1 MINIGIAGIGAI
13 AEQYIKLITS
23 NKIKNCK
30 ITSFSSRNRQHMEEI
45 CEKYNLKEVKLFTDY
60 EEMLKSKEID
70 MVMICTPHFLHPSMA
85 IKAVENGIHTLVE
98 KPVGVFSDEVET
110 LLKKLDENPNIK
122 NGVLYC
128 RRTSKA
134 FNKIKKI
141 IDCGKIGDLKRVCWI
156 ITNLY
161 RTDSY
166 HKSQSWKGTYKQEGG
181 GLLMTQASHQLDLLV
196 WLCSMP
202 KKINAF
208 CYCGRERDIE
218 VENDVTI
225 QMEFENGAT
234 GQFISSSREFPGTNR
249 LEIIGSK
256 GQIILN
262 NDSELIIRELSQ
274 DEKIYSKTTKELYGT
289 IPYTEKIL
297 YFDDADN
304 SIQQS
309 EIVNNFINGIENN
322 EKILCSVKDALESL
336 YLINGAYLSSWEKK
350 EIKFPMNSKEFRK
363 KLEEKF

>member
-1 MINIGIAGIGAI
+1 MVNIGIAGIGAI

-98 KPVGVFSDEVET
+98 KPVGVFSDEVEN
-110 LLKKLDENPNIK
+110 LLKKLDENSNIK

-141 IDCGKIGDLKRVCWI
+141 IGCGKIGDLKRVCWI

-208 CYCGRERDIE
+208 CYCGRERNIE

-289 IPYTEKIL
+289 IPYTEKTL

-309 EIVNNFINGIENN
+309 EIVNNFINGIENS

-350 EIKFPMNSKEFRK
+350 EIEFPMNSKEFRK